1 MHFTEV
7 DDDHPDVTEPSPPS
21 AMLVVWSLTPKF
33 SPDTVTNAA
42 PLRGVF
48 SPDCDITL
56 VSNVNNKA
64 PVPTK
69 APTVTKLDNWS
80 PKLRSCAQETD
91 VEEVQKL
98 VLQEAVLTIAVRVY
112 EAGPKFSP
120 SMVTEEA
127 VDNTEF
133 GGRS

>member
-1 MHFTEV
+1 
-7 DDDHPDVTEPSPPS
+7 
-21 AMLVVWSLTPKF
+21 
-33 SPDTVTNAA
+33 
-42 PLRGVF
+42 
-48 SPDCDITL
+48 
-56 VSNVNNKA
+56 
-64 PVPTK
+64 
-69 APTVTKLDNWS
+69 
-80 PKLRSCAQETD
+80 